1 MQKEQRRMRPEREAA
16 EGYMRI
22 RKAYI
27 RTLTALLALAL
38 WLWPIQTE
46 AVQAPGEEA
55 PAPLELRAR
64 AAVLMDGDTGR
75 ILYGK
80 NQDQTL
86 PMASTT
92 KIMTCI
98 LALENASLDDVV
110 EVSSYAAS
118 MPDVQLNIR
127 EGEQYRLEDLLYS
140 LMLES
145 HNDSAV
151 AVAEHIGGSVE
162 EFAEK
167 MNRKAREIGCKNVC
181 FVTPNGLDVADADG
195 NEHSASAA
203 DMARIMRYCAFQSP
217 CRETFL
223 EITRTA
229 SRTIQDE
236 SGNRSFYLANHNAL
250 LNQCAEVLSGKT
262 GFTGKAGYCYV
273 AALKKEG
280 KAFTVALLGCGW
292 PPHKTYKWADMRK
305 LDQYAFDT
313 YNWYDI
319 FDREKTFPEVEVR
332 RGVKGTTA
340 LTLNLPSEKQTF
352 LMLLRADEKPD
363 IRYEYPTELEAPVH
377 EGQEVGQ
384 ASYYINDEQVAAYPI
399 YAAETVE
406 KIDYGWCLRRCV
418 TYFER
423 EFQSMWQMWG
433 V

>member
-1 MQKEQRRMRPEREAA
+1 
-16 EGYMRI
+16 
-22 RKAYI
+22 
-27 RTLTALLALAL
+27 
-38 WLWPIQTE
+38 
-46 AVQAPGEEA
+46 
-55 PAPLELRAR
+55 
-64 AAVLMDGDTGR
+64 
-75 ILYGK
+75 
-80 NQDQTL
+80 
-86 PMASTT
+86 
-92 KIMTCI
+92 
-98 LALENASLDDVV
+98 
-110 EVSSYAAS
+110 
-118 MPDVQLNIR
+118 
-127 EGEQYRLEDLLYS
+127 
-140 LMLES
+140 
-145 HNDSAV
+145 
-151 AVAEHIGGSVE
+151 
-162 EFAEK
+162 
-167 MNRKAREIGCKNVC
+167 
-181 FVTPNGLDVADADG
+181 
-195 NEHSASAA
+195 
-203 DMARIMRYCAFQSP
+203 MRYCAFQSP

-250 LNQCAEVLSGKT
+250 LSQCAEVLSGKT

-340 LTLNLPSEKQTF
+340 LTLNLPSEKQMF

-399 YAAETVE
+399 YAADTVE

-423 EFQSMWQMWG
+423 EFQSMWQTWG

>member
-1 MQKEQRRMRPEREAA
+1 
-16 EGYMRI
+16 
-22 RKAYI
+22 
-27 RTLTALLALAL
+27 
-38 WLWPIQTE
+38 
-46 AVQAPGEEA
+46 
-55 PAPLELRAR
+55 
-64 AAVLMDGDTGR
+64 
-75 ILYGK
+75 
-80 NQDQTL
+80 
-86 PMASTT
+86 
-92 KIMTCI
+92 
-98 LALENASLDDVV
+98 
-110 EVSSYAAS
+110 
-118 MPDVQLNIR
+118 
-127 EGEQYRLEDLLYS
+127 
-140 LMLES
+140 MLES

-167 MNRKAREIGCKNVC
+167 MNRKAWEIGCKNVC

-250 LNQCAEVLSGKT
+250 LSQCAEVLSGKT

-363 IRYEYPTELEAPVH
+363 IRYEYPTELEAPVY

-406 KIDYGWCLRRCV
+406 KIDYGRCLRRCV
-418 TYFER
+418 TFFER
-423 EFQSMWQMWG
+423 EYQSMWQTWG

>member
-1 MQKEQRRMRPEREAA
+1 M
-16 EGYMRI
+16 
-22 RKAYI
+22 
-27 RTLTALLALAL
+27 
-38 WLWPIQTE
+38 
-46 AVQAPGEEA
+46 
-55 PAPLELRAR
+55 
-64 AAVLMDGDTGR
+64 
-75 ILYGK
+75 
-80 NQDQTL
+80 
-86 PMASTT
+86 
-92 KIMTCI
+92 
-98 LALENASLDDVV
+98 
-110 EVSSYAAS
+110 
-118 MPDVQLNIR
+118 
-127 EGEQYRLEDLLYS
+127 
-140 LMLES
+140 
-145 HNDSAV
+145 
-151 AVAEHIGGSVE
+151 
-162 EFAEK
+162 
-167 MNRKAREIGCKNVC
+167 
-181 FVTPNGLDVADADG
+181 
-195 NEHSASAA
+195 
-203 DMARIMRYCAFQSP
+203 
-217 CRETFL
+217 
-223 EITRTA
+223 
-229 SRTIQDE
+229 
-236 SGNRSFYLANHNAL
+236 
-250 LNQCAEVLSGKT
+250 LSGKT

-292 PPHKTYKWADMRK
+292 PPHKTYKWEDMRK

-423 EFQSMWQMWG
+423 EFQSMWQTWG

>member
-1 MQKEQRRMRPEREAA
+1 MATVQGFVEKIKYRNEDNGYTVLSLAASDDEYILVGTFPYINEGEMIEASGTMREHPIYGEQLQVESYEIKTPEDADSMERYLASGAIKGVGAALAARIVRRFKADTFRIMEEEPERLA
-16 EGYMRI
+16 EIKGI
-22 RKAYI
+22 S
-27 RTLTALLALAL
+27 
-38 WLWPIQTE
+38 E
-46 AVQAPGEEA
+46 
-55 PAPLELRAR
+55 
-64 AAVLMDGDTGR
+64 
-75 ILYGK
+75 
-80 NQDQTL
+80 
-86 PMASTT
+86 
-92 KIMTCI
+92 
-98 LALENASLDDVV
+98 
-110 EVSSYAAS
+110 
-118 MPDVQLNIR
+118 
-127 EGEQYRLEDLLYS
+127 
-140 LMLES
+140 
-145 HNDSAV
+145 
-151 AVAEHIGGSVE
+151 
-162 EFAEK
+162 
-167 MNRKAREIGCKNVC
+167 RKAREIGCKNVC

-250 LNQCAEVLSGKT
+250 LSQCAEVLSGKT

-340 LTLNLPSEKQTF
+340 LTLNLPSEKQMF

-406 KIDYGWCLRRCV
+406 KIDYGCV
-418 TYFER
+418 
-423 EFQSMWQMWG
+423 
-433 V
+433 